1 MPIEHVLAV
10 VPVADLEAANGWYER
25 LLGRPADNRPM
36 DSLVEW
42 QVTVTGWVQ
51 VFVDACRAG
60 TAMLNFAVDD
70 LDKHVA
76 ELSSRGL
83 APGRSKWSTKAY
95 SSRPSPIPTATRS
108 PSSGTSASSTKHAQ
122 RETTQARTTP
132 ARDNTSARQH
142 QRGTTVAGAHRCCC
156 PIAAMAR
163 RR

>member
-51 VFVDACRAG
+51 VFVDAGRAG

-83 APGRSKWSTKAY
+83 APGAIETVNKGVQLST
-95 SSRPSPIPTATRS
+95 
-108 PSSGTSASSTKHAQ
+108 
-122 RETTQARTTP
+122 
-132 ARDNTSARQH
+132 
-142 QRGTTVAGAHRCCC
+142 
-156 PIAAMAR
+156 IADPDGNQITFIGNFR
-163 RR
+163 VKY